1 MATSRKANRTTLVDG
16 CGTILKTKRLE
27 GGYKLVKRKR
37 AIGSTTATASA
48 PKRKAGRPAKAKM
61 VATITEKV
69 VMTAPKRKAG
79 RPAKAKMVMASA
91 PKRKAGRPAKAKMV
105 MASAP
110 VRRKAGRP
118 AKAKMVATIT
128 EKVVMTAPKRK
139 AGRPAKMRMATAPV
153 RATAKRRGKRKSV
166 KA

>member
-16 CGTILKTKRLE
+16 CGTILKSNRLK
-27 GGYKLVKRKR
+27 GGYRLVKRKR

-79 RPAKAKMVMASA
+79 RPAK
-91 PKRKAGRPAKAKMV
+91 PKMV

-118 AKAKMVATIT
+118 AKAKMVIAS
-128 EKVVMTAPKRK
+128 APVRRK
-139 AGRPAKMRMATAPV
+139 AGRPAKMRMETAPV

>member
-48 PKRKAGRPAKAKM
+48 PKRKAGRPAK
-61 VATITEKV
+61 
-69 VMTAPKRKAG
+69 
-79 RPAKAKMVMASA
+79 
-91 PKRKAGRPAKAKMV
+91 
-105 MASAP
+105 
-110 VRRKAGRP
+110 
-118 AKAKMVATIT
+118 
-128 EKVVMTAPKRK
+128 
-139 AGRPAKMRMATAPV
+139 MRMATAPV

>member
-1 MATSRKANRTTLVDG
+1 
-16 CGTILKTKRLE
+16 
-27 GGYKLVKRKR
+27 
-37 AIGSTTATASA
+37 
-48 PKRKAGRPAKAKM
+48 
-61 VATITEKV
+61 
-69 VMTAPKRKAG
+69 
-79 RPAKAKMVMASA
+79 MVMASA

-139 AGRPAKMRMATAPV
+139 AGRPAKIRMATAPV
-153 RATAKRRGKRKSV
+153 MATAKRRGKRNSV

>member
-79 RPAKAKMVMASA
+79 RPAKAKMVMTA

-110 VRRKAGRP
+110 KRKAGRP

>member
-16 CGTILKTKRLE
+16 CGTILKSNRLK
-27 GGYKLVKRKR
+27 GGYRLVKRKR
-37 AIGSTTATASA
+37 SIGSTTATASA

-79 RPAKAKMVMASA
+79 RPAK
-91 PKRKAGRPAKAKMV
+91 
-105 MASAP
+105 
-110 VRRKAGRP
+110 
-118 AKAKMVATIT
+118 
-128 EKVVMTAPKRK
+128 
-139 AGRPAKMRMATAPV
+139 MRMATAPV
-153 RATAKRRGKRKSV
+153 MATAKRRGKRKSV

>member
-1 MATSRKANRTTLVDG
+1 
-16 CGTILKTKRLE
+16 
-27 GGYKLVKRKR
+27 
-37 AIGSTTATASA
+37 
-48 PKRKAGRPAKAKM
+48 M

-91 PKRKAGRPAKAKMV
+91 P
-105 MASAP
+105 

-118 AKAKMVATIT
+118 AKIRMA
-128 EKVVMTAPKRK
+128 TAPKRK
-139 AGRPAKMRMATAPV
+139 AGRPAKIRMATAPV
-153 RATAKRRGKRKSV
+153 MATAKRRGKRKSV